1 MILCLLVKMMEIIS
15 TSDINNFRILVEQEM
30 LKMGASNSDFRFIH
44 DEAIINT
51 IRRNGSPEELAWALL
66 Q

>member
-1 MILCLLVKMMEIIS
+1 M
-15 TSDINNFRILVEQEM
+15 SDINNFRILVEQEM

-51 IRRNGSPEELAWALL
+51 IRRNSSPEDLAWALL